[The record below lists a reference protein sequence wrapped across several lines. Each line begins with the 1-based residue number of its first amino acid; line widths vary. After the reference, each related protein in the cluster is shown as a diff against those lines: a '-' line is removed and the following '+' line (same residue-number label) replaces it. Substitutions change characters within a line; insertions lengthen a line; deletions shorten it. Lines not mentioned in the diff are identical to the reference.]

1 MKTGR
6 IFVIAVATLGLSG
19 WSFSASADAAA
30 GKATFE
36 KSCAECHEAA
46 DFKGEDVKG
55 LTDSIKKIVAGQQ
68 KHKSKLTLV
77 GRRHRQCRCVH
88 VDRRIDIASCWIVSQ
103 GPPRARGG
111 LLFFWSGRT

>member
-1 MKTGR
+1 LNRAGDAGKFEAEHEEIVMKTGR
-6 IFVIAVATLGLSG
+6 MFVIAVATLGMSG

-55 LTDSIKKIVAGQQ
+55 LTDSLKKIVAGQM
-68 KHKSKLTLV
+68 KHKAKLTLS
-77 GRRHRQCRCVH
+77 
-88 VDRRIDIASCWIVSQ
+88 DADIANVAAYMSS
-103 GPPRARGG
+103 GG
-111 LLFFWSGRT
+111 

>member
-1 MKTGR
+1 LNHAGVAGDFQADHEEIAMKTGR
-6 IFVIAVATLGLSG
+6 MFVIAVATLGLSG

-36 KSCAECHEAA
+36 KSCAECHEVA

-68 KHKSKLTLV
+68 KHKSKLTLS
-77 GRRHRQCRCVH
+77 
-88 VDRRIDIASCWIVSQ
+88 DADIANVAAYMSS
-103 GPPRARGG
+103 GG
-111 LLFFWSGRT
+111 

>member
-1 MKTGR
+1 LNHAGVAGDFQADHEEIGMKTGR
-6 IFVIAVATLGLSG
+6 MFVIAVATLGLSG

-68 KHKSKLTLV
+68 KHKSKLTLS
-77 GRRHRQCRCVH
+77 
-88 VDRRIDIASCWIVSQ
+88 DADIANVAAYMST
-103 GPPRARGG
+103 GG
-111 LLFFWSGRT
+111 

>member
-1 MKTGR
+1 LNHAGVAGDFQADHEEIVMKTGR
-6 IFVIAVATLGLSG
+6 MFVIAVATLGLSG

-68 KHKSKLTLV
+68 KHKSKLTLS
-77 GRRHRQCRCVH
+77 
-88 VDRRIDIASCWIVSQ
+88 DADIANVAAYMST
-103 GPPRARGG
+103 GG
-111 LLFFWSGRT
+111 

>member
-6 IFVIAVATLGLSG
+6 MFVIAVATLGLSG
-19 WSFSASADAAA
+19 WSLSASADAAA

-68 KHKSKLTLV
+68 KHKSKLTLS
-77 GRRHRQCRCVH
+77 
-88 VDRRIDIASCWIVSQ
+88 DADIANVAAYMSS
-103 GPPRARGG
+103 GG
-111 LLFFWSGRT
+111 